1 MNAKINRV
9 NNDIE
14 KSKGKIAAE
23 QTRLR
28 ELEKQK
34 TELENLEIVSA
45 VRGTNISFADLAQ
58 LLKQANTSIPGL
70 SALSATSG
78 QLDPKSEEQSIDAVS
93 LTPSSYNN
101 DNNNEED
108 SD

>member
-9 NNDIE
+9 NNEIE

-45 VRGTNISFADLAQ
+45 VRGTNISFADLAE
-58 LLKQANTSIPGL
+58 LLKQVNTSIPGL
-70 SALSATSG
+70 SALAATSG
-78 QLDPKSEEQSIDAVS
+78 QVGPKSEEQSTDAAS
-93 LTPSSYNN
+93 MTPTTY
-101 DNNNEED
+101 NNNEEG
-108 SD
+108 SE

>member
-9 NNDIE
+9 NNEIE

-34 TELENLEIVSA
+34 TELENLEIVNA
-45 VRGTNISFADLAQ
+45 VRGTNISFADLAE
-58 LLKQANTSIPGL
+58 LLKQANTNIPGL
-70 SALSATSG
+70 SALAATSG
-78 QLDPKSEEQSIDAVS
+78 QHGPKSEEQSIDAVS
-93 LTPSSYNN
+93 LTPTTYNN
-101 DNNNEED
+101 DNNDEEG
-108 SD
+108 SE